1 MNFSSN
7 RNAVLLIM
15 GKDLISKMAA
25 FCSSML
31 RRQEKVEI
39 LKTSSGLDGILAYNK
54 HLPCLVIV
62 EDELPDM
69 PGSSVSSILKAAP
82 NGGEAVNVFFIGKS
96 SSYLYNTNADYFFPK
111 PVPFNAAGIILKEF
125 FHRRKLR
132 QSAFL
137 LDIEKTKRKQK
148 ENLPEEIE
156 TKRYVVSNI
165 FSAFSELS
173 GDGIDYWL
181 GDDGSGLY
189 GFLFDCTGHDLLA
202 FSQTSEIRNLLR
214 IHFSA
219 YQSGMIP
226 SLGMLLHNF
235 NADQFTANDDDP
247 TPVAAIL
254 FHIPFKGNTE
264 LRYCS
269 AGMPCFY
276 VDRGAGYEKVTM
288 RNPLIGAWRDAEFEE
303 QVLPLSGVKRILL
316 ASDGLS
322 EILFQEKSKKLKSPF
337 GNAKHDD
344 VSGIAIEMKRI

>member
-15 GKDLISKMAA
+15 GKNLLSKMAA
-25 FCSSML
+25 YCTSML
-31 RRQEKVEI
+31 RRQEDVEI
-39 LKTSSGLDGILAYNK
+39 LKASSGLDGILSYNRFR
-54 HLPCLVIV
+54 PCLVIV

-69 PGSSVSSILKAAP
+69 PGASVCSILKAAP

-96 SSYLYNTNADYFFPK
+96 SSYLYSTFADCFFHK
-111 PVPFNAAGIILKEF
+111 PVPFNAAGIILNEF
-125 FHRRKLR
+125 FYRRKLR
-132 QSAFL
+132 KSAYL

-148 ENLPEEIE
+148 ETVPEEIE
-156 TKRYVVSNI
+156 TSRFVVSNI

-173 GDGIDYWL
+173 GDGIDYWV
-181 GDDGSGLY
+181 GDDGSDLY

-202 FSQTSEIRNLLR
+202 FSQTSEIRHPLR
-214 IHFSA
+214 TYFAA

-226 SLGMLLHNF
+226 SLDVLLYNF
-235 NADQFTANDDDP
+235 NNDQFTLTDDDP

-254 FHIPFKGNTE
+254 FHISFDGDPE

-276 VDRGAGYEKVTM
+276 VDHGAGYEKVMM
-288 RNPLIGAWRDAEFEE
+288 RNPLIGSWRDAEFEE
-303 QVLPLSGVKRILL
+303 KRLSLSGVKRILL

-322 EILFQEKSKKLKSPF
+322 EILYQQKAQNLKSPL
-337 GNAKHDD
+337 GYAKHDD
-344 VSGIAIEMKRI
+344 VSGIAIDLK